1 MCRSGDRSVGYRKVG
16 RLGRIS
22 SARPDFAV
30 FGRAGVGQSALEED
44 LSRKRY
50 TGDIFQMYTRKF
62 VEFDCYLH
70 PVYD

>member
-30 FGRAGVGQSALEED
+30 FGRAGVGQSALEEA
-44 LSRKRY
+44 LSRKQY
-50 TGDIFQMYTRKF
+50 TGGILRVYSRGFIGF
-62 VEFDCYLH
+62 GCYL
-70 PVYD
+70 PPACG